1 MNPNAITIASGII
14 LIVILALVGWH
25 QKRRD
30 RGRNS
35 DTRVDPERRQ

>member
-25 QKRRD
+25 QKRRH
-30 RGRNS
+30 RSQGS
-35 DTRVDPERRQ
+35 DTRTDPERRQ